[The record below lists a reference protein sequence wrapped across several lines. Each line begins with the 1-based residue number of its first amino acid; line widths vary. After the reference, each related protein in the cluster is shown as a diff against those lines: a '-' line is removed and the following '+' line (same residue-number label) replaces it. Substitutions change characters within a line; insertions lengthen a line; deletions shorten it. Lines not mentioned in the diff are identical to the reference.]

1 LAYFLAVVSISVNAV
16 FTVLYVTDQLINIYQ
31 TRHTDIQPVMAF
43 VGNYNKLYDIVWYW
57 YNITYVISFIL
68 TWAATVLF
76 LRNYSRKLGTSR
88 YWILVSI
95 PLLYFLSQ
103 FGYALLGLF
112 TAFRIAYPI
121 FFGVAY
127 TLFFS
132 GAVPAGGILFAIAFW
147 SIARNITSNIVK
159 QYMMITACGM
169 MILFSSNQASA
180 LIRFFYPPFGL
191 FTLSFFGLAS
201 YLLLIGIYSAVMSVA
216 QDSDLRRSIRQ
227 SAEEQA
233 GILREIGA
241 SQMEKDIRNRV
252 KMVTAKADEMSE
264 KTGISPSLGE
274 EEIKEYLQRV
284 VEEIKK
290 SKQIS

>member
-1 LAYFLAVVSISVNAV
+1 
-16 FTVLYVTDQLINIYQ
+16 
-31 TRHTDIQPVMAF
+31 MAF
-43 VGNYNKLYDIVWYW
+43 VGNFNKLYDMIWYW

-68 TWAATVLF
+68 TWVATVLF

-112 TAFRIAYPI
+112 TAFRISYPI
-121 FFGVAY
+121 LFGVAY

-132 GAVPAGGILFAIAFW
+132 GAIPAGGILFAVAFW
-147 SIARNITSNIVK
+147 TIARNITSSVVK
-159 QYMMITACGM
+159 QYMMITGYGM

-227 SAEEQA
+227 S
-233 GILREIGA
+233 
-241 SQMEKDIRNRV
+241 S
-252 KMVTAKADEMSE
+252 
-264 KTGISPSLGE
+264 
-274 EEIKEYLQRV
+274 
-284 VEEIKK
+284 
-290 SKQIS
+290 